1 MKNDLTIF
9 QSYCTEKTI
18 NFTTGQTTSTVAS
31 PTFTMN
37 EGDYITIDV
46 TAIGGS
52 SPGEDLNIQFKYKRV

>member
-1 MKNDLTIF
+1 
-9 QSYCTEKTI
+9 
-18 NFTTGQTTSTVAS
+18 
-31 PTFTMN
+31 MN